1 MKLINVNKKNDWVG
15 EAVPTGRRSI
25 QSPAR
30 MIFQDTAA
38 IIRIA
43 CNCCFQTKSHGSDLW
58 LMCPSGRI
66 FHICKCQ
73 GQVLNEFN
81 NWVKGTKVFTKQLD
95 VRIIWDMPSPVKD
108 TTTIQEPFFGQV
120 QEWKLTPT
128 SNVCIPD
135 LLHFSQ
141 A

>member
-58 LMCPSGRI
+58 LMSPSDRI

-120 QEWKLTPT
+120 QEWKFTPT